1 MGSTATTVVVSWAT
15 SRLSDE
21 PLGLARTSCTY
32 RSGLVGSECFGERT
46 DLRGEKKCLGL
57 GLMGTSSP
65 TRRALLLSCGVL
77 SRALLRDHWE
87 AESVWGRKVEKL
99 TVLLFA
105 TQSLDEMEEA
115 TMGNGRRG
123 DGGGD
128 VDEDAAD
135 ESGGSGL
142 GATDGTSATAAAV
155 AFERDE
161 AR

>member
-21 PLGLARTSCTY
+21 PLGLAKTSCTY

-46 DLRGEKKCLGL
+46 DLRGEKKCLGF

-65 TRRALLLSCGVL
+65 TRRALLLSCGL

-87 AESVWGRKVEKL
+87 AESVCGRKVEKL

-115 TMGNGRRG
+115 TMGNGSRG

-142 GATDGTSATAAAV
+142 GATDGTSAMAGAV
-155 AFERDE
+155 AFVRDE